1 MRSINTNRLLLAG
14 VVVGVLLW
22 LLEAAASM
30 IYLDEMRMALQA
42 HSLVLQIKSSTWL
55 ASLAGFLLFGLTLVF
70 MYVAMR
76 PRFGPGPKTAI
87 IAAVTLWLGG
97 YVTSLIGYDQIA
109 LYPRSLL
116 YLWGVVG
123 LVQLIIGSI
132 VGAWI
137 YREA

>member
-1 MRSINTNRLLLAG
+1 MRGINVKRLLLAG
-14 VVVGVLLW
+14 AVVGVLLW

-30 IYLDEMRMALQA
+30 IYLDDMRIALQA
-42 HSLVLQIKSSTWL
+42 HSLGLQMKSSTWL

-76 PRFGPGPKTAI
+76 PRFGPGPKTAT

-123 LVQLIIGSI
+123 LLQLIIGSI

>member
-1 MRSINTNRLLLAG
+1 MHGINLNRLLVG
-14 VVVGVLLW
+14 GFVVGVLFW
-22 LLEAAASM
+22 LLEAASSM
-30 IYLDEMRMALQA
+30 IYLDDMRVALQA
-42 HSLVLQIKSSTWL
+42 HNLVLQMKSSTWL
-55 ASLAGFLLFGLTLVF
+55 ASLAGFLMFGLTLVF

-87 IAAVTLWLGG
+87 VAAVTLWLGG

-123 LVQLIIGSI
+123 LLQLIIGSL

-137 YREA
+137 YRET

>member
-1 MRSINTNRLLLAG
+1 MRGINLNRLLLGG

-22 LLEAAASM
+22 FLEAAASM

-42 HSLVLQIKSSTWL
+42 HSLVLQMKSSTWL
-55 ASLAGFLLFGLTLVF
+55 ASLAGFLLFGLTLIF
-70 MYVAMR
+70 IYVAMR

-87 IAAVTLWLGG
+87 IAAVALWLGG

-116 YLWGVVG
+116 YLWGIVG
-123 LVQLIIGSI
+123 LVQMIIGSI

-137 YREA
+137 YREG

>member
-1 MRSINTNRLLLAG
+1 MRINTNRLLVGG

-22 LLEAAASM
+22 FLEAAASM
-30 IYLDEMRMALQA
+30 IYLDDMRMALQA
-42 HSLVLQIKSSTWL
+42 HSLVLQMKSSTWL
-55 ASLAGFLLFGLTLVF
+55 ASLAGFLMFGLTLVF

-123 LVQLIIGSI
+123 LLQLIIGSL

-137 YREA
+137 YRET

>member
-1 MRSINTNRLLLAG
+1 MHGINLNRLLVG
-14 VVVGVLLW
+14 GFVVGVLLW
-22 LLEAAASM
+22 LLEAASSM
-30 IYLDEMRMALQA
+30 IYLDDMRVALQA
-42 HSLVLQIKSSTWL
+42 HNLVLQMKSSTWL
-55 ASLAGFLLFGLTLVF
+55 ASLAGFLMFGLTLVF

-87 IAAVTLWLGG
+87 VAAVTLWLGG

-123 LVQLIIGSI
+123 LLQLIIGSL

-137 YREA
+137 YRET

>member
-1 MRSINTNRLLLAG
+1 MRINTNRLLVGG

-30 IYLDEMRMALQA
+30 IYLDDMRMALQA
-42 HSLVLQIKSSTWL
+42 HSLVLQMKSSTWL
-55 ASLAGFLLFGLTLVF
+55 ASLAGFLMFGLTLVF

-123 LVQLIIGSI
+123 LLQLIIGSL

-137 YREA
+137 YRET